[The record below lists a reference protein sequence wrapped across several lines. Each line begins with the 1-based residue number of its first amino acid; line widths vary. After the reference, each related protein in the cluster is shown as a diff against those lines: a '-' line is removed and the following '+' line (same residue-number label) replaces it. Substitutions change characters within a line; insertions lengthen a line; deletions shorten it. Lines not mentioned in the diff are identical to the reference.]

1 MQYGIRNSKRIG
13 FLICN
18 FCIALTGCINATFV
32 LKITQISV
40 KLDFKLATIWPIFL
54 AISRTSFL
62 ARNVSQNHFPFSR
75 EMREMCKS
83 SVERGCTSCIFSG
96 QEVILY
102 AYMMSDRWYH
112 FIQCCQLYRVSKI
125 NLGHPVLHCEKL

>member
-83 SVERGCTSCIFSG
+83 SVERGYTSCIFSG
-96 QEVILY
+96 QEVILLHIWWVIDGTTLV
-102 AYMMSDRWYH
+102 SVTNSTGCPKSIRVT
-112 FIQCCQLYRVSKI
+112 LYYTM
-125 NLGHPVLHCEKL
+125 